1 MKLISSNKNT
11 QVFLD
16 YVYDIMKKY
25 KCVLKVSTDDV
36 YIDNNIVGGYFSWTE
51 REIVIDMNSNW
62 LETLAHEFSH
72 LLILK
77 QTSRRENNIQYKSSD
92 MMFSW
97 LSKERELT
105 LSEINFYIDVVKLM
119 ELECERKT
127 IELIKQFDLP
137 IDIPTYIKN
146 ANAYIFYHDIIKSKR
161 VWCTIPLSEMTN
173 VINLMS
179 DNFDMD
185 YTTHNIKIQ
194 EAFEEYVKI

>member
-146 ANAYIFYHDIIKSKR
+146 ANAYLFYHDGVIR
-161 VWCTIPLSEMTN
+161 IPPQYL
-173 VINLMS
+173 
-179 DNFDMD
+179 
-185 YTTHNIKIQ
+185 K
-194 EAFEEYVKI
+194 